1 MKYFI
6 KMIQWYHEYLFVN
19 SKDWQTRSKLL
30 EADFERKLHE
40 IAVIDSHFM
49 VRQTLA
55 TLRVSQKIQDILA
68 EDENTD
74 VLITLCWNN
83 VLTKKTYDKLLLKN
97 IDSLILGLEKR
108 KKVDFI
114 KYGRF
119 TSFKD

>member
-1 MKYFI
+1 
-6 KMIQWYHEYLFVN
+6 MIQWYHEYLFVN

-40 IAVIDSHFM
+40 IAVRDSHFM